1 MADAALT
8 TEAPLGATTD
18 VLVAAQAIA
27 CLADIVS
34 DRLSDLQRA
43 VKEEGPGAAQLGDW
57 NDAQLLLHLAI
68 EQARAIE
75 RQSAEPE

>member
-1 MADAALT
+1 MADAVLT
-8 TEAPLGATTD
+8 TEAPISATTD
-18 VLVAAQAIA
+18 IVVAAQAIA

-43 VKEEGPGAAQLGDW
+43 VKEEGAGAVQLGDW

-75 RQSAEPE
+75 RLSADA